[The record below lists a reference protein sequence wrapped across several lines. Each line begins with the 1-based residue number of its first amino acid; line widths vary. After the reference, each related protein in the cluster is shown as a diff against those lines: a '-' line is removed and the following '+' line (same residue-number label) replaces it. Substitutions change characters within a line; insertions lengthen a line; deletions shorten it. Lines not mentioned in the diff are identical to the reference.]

1 MLGRVAHA
9 YGMDGN
15 FNAGRGIGMMTSMLF
30 QLALAVVAVLTA
42 LGKL

>member
-1 MLGRVAHA
+1 
-9 YGMDGN
+9 MDGN